1 MENPH
6 NEVEGYVIARTVKG
20 RPTDIPDIEMWDE
33 VFHFDKTKAEREM
46 QDANYHLESTNGDS
60 SENYDLYKMVKVQ

>member
-20 RPTDIPDIEMWDE
+20 RPTDIADIEMWDE
-33 VFHFDKTKAEREM
+33 LFHHDKSKAEREM
-46 QDANYHLESTNGDS
+46 IDANLDAENRDPGGDS
-60 SENYDLYKMVKVQ
+60 NYDIYKMVKVQ